1 VARLIP
7 QAALMAVLLAVS
19 PLAAQPPAQP
29 PHEEPEEED
38 ASAKPKEYSFNPL
51 QAEQE
56 VKVGRFYMR
65 RGSHK
70 AAAGRFEEAVKW
82 NPQMAEA
89 WLLLGEAR
97 EKIKDFKGAKEA
109 YLKYLELAPDAKNG
123 EAVKKRLGKL
133 G

>member
-1 VARLIP
+1 
-7 QAALMAVLLAVS
+7 MAVLLAVS